1 VQLAPP
7 DSVTNLHES
16 NASPYAPPK
25 SHIKLGSSTPLSLE
39 RTDED
44 ETLLL
49 NDRKL
54 KAISNLATPD
64 IKTTKKE

>member
-16 NASPYAPPK
+16 TSPYAPK

-44 ETLLL
+44 ETLVL

-54 KAISNLATPD
+54 KAISTLATPD